1 MGWTTVWSHAQRGI
15 AHHCA
20 SKGTVQLTLRQIVP
34 AKKIRLVF
42 KNEYGTQKQKI
53 QNLSFKTNEKRE
65 MIPDFSIDPGEIV
78 KTASIL
84 IDPKAEKWQI
94 CFHVSTSESGFSYED
109 ADIFTGAREM
119 DFCSGLMAIEAEIT
133 GQCVVA
139 FGDSLTEG
147 ATWTAPL
154 QRSLRKQ
161 NIYLVNQGING
172 SCLLKSNSDISTKD
186 SQNFFYGYSG
196 VQRLKNCLNSHCN
209 VEKVILFIGINDLIN
224 GELTLES
231 FQVEIE
237 KMIQLCERYNV
248 AYQLCTLTPCLG
260 YLEMNEA
267 KEVLRKEINT
277 WLIRNFDDLW
287 DFSTIVEGTQG
298 CLKRTFDS
306 GDHLHFNAIAGLA
319 IARQISSDFVKG
331 E

>member
-1 MGWTTVWSHAQRGI
+1 M
-15 AHHCA
+15 
-20 SKGTVQLTLRQIVP
+20 
-34 AKKIRLVF
+34 
-42 KNEYGTQKQKI
+42 
-53 QNLSFKTNEKRE
+53 
-65 MIPDFSIDPGEIV
+65 
-78 KTASIL
+78 
-84 IDPKAEKWQI
+84 
-94 CFHVSTSESGFSYED
+94 
-109 ADIFTGAREM
+109 
-119 DFCSGLMAIEAEIT
+119 
-133 GQCVVA
+133 
-139 FGDSLTEG
+139 
-147 ATWTAPL
+147 
-154 QRSLRKQ
+154 
-161 NIYLVNQGING
+161 
-172 SCLLKSNSDISTKD
+172 
-186 SQNFFYGYSG
+186 
-196 VQRLKNCLNSHCN
+196 KNCLNSHCN